1 MQNDDDDDPA
11 LTTALTTGK
20 CLAFCDCNVAWHWS
34 TGSSLRRG
42 FFSSMVQSRAGT
54 SSVSSL
60 ATVMSSSYLN
70 HILDVLQLLSHHP
83 SYTAVSVPTLRFLI
97 NNTNNWN
104 SIGDDDSSVD
114 RICIEGVTGE
124 TISHLVASA
133 LNAMATLQRF
143 PLEHWA
149 TPFYNAVAL
158 ESQEEL
164 VVDDDD
170 QESLQNSAL

>member
-1 MQNDDDDDPA
+1 M
-11 LTTALTTGK
+11 
-20 CLAFCDCNVAWHWS
+20 
-34 TGSSLRRG
+34 
-42 FFSSMVQSRAGT
+42 
-54 SSVSSL
+54 SSL
-60 ATVMSSSYLN
+60 AAVMSPSYLN
-70 HILDVLQLLSHHP
+70 HFLDVLQLLSHHP
-83 SYTAVSVPTLRFLI
+83 SNTAVSTLRFLI
-97 NNTNNWN
+97 NNMNNWN

-164 VVDDDD
+164 VVDDEQD
-170 QESLQNSAL
+170 SLQNSALTVSVRSTSITTASTRSSSSTTPSSTNSLSSSLASTTAASTIAVSLENESPGDEEP